1 MYIFL
6 FRHFKIIFSNTP
18 PSVPCLILI
27 VFLLVP
33 HPSPVRPLILI
44 CKLANIQFTEH
55 FVSLST
61 NCCCQT
67 AKLILIQHQTFKQRV
82 PNIWNVSLGLRIN
95 TISGFVSAA
104 LYLLDRA
111 GIQQVCNTTHTILL
125 SSLHH

>member
-6 FRHFKIIFSNTP
+6 FRHFEIIFSNTP
-18 PSVPCLILI
+18 PRVPCLILI

-33 HPSPVRPLILI
+33 HPSPARPLILI

-82 PNIWNVSLGLRIN
+82 PNIWNVSLGLPENSIIKTLRN
-95 TISGFVSAA
+95 LNVSKF
-104 LYLLDRA
+104 LKKFKPKS
-111 GIQQVCNTTHTILL
+111 IPTK
-125 SSLHH
+125 SLVPSLET